1 MIKQTVETD
10 KRGGGEHNACIGLG
24 DTRDPELTAASSGSG
39 AAPQECVLR
48 DFCECD
54 GRRPI
59 NLRLNR
65 GRKGKD
71 TKDSKGKDEQKTP
84 KLFPFGPTIHM
95 VMLKSHM

>member
-1 MIKQTVETD
+1 MFKRTVETD
-10 KRGGGEHNACIGLG
+10 ERDACIGLR
-24 DTRDPELTAASSGSG
+24 DTRDPERTA
-39 AAPQECVLR
+39 AAPQECVLQ

-71 TKDSKGKDEQKTP
+71 TKDWKGKDEQKTNKIDDP
-84 KLFPFGPTIHM
+84 LGDVEITKEERIRILP
-95 VMLKSHM
+95 

>member
-10 KRGGGEHNACIGLG
+10 KQGGENTNACIGLG
-24 DTRDPELTAASSGSG
+24 DTRDPELTAASSSGGG

-59 NLRLNR
+59 NLRLN
-65 GRKGKD
+65 
-71 TKDSKGKDEQKTP
+71 
-84 KLFPFGPTIHM
+84 
-95 VMLKSHM
+95 